1 MRVAMVFVV
10 LPTGYVWKVFLLP
23 GLAYSVLMP
32 SWPSDTDLDH
42 SSSDSSDFDREG
54 SSICLQ

>member
-1 MRVAMVFVV
+1 MVFVA
-10 LPTGYVWKVFLLP
+10 LPTEYVWKIFLLP